1 MPQYLLNSSARALI
15 AFNEQGCLGALQ
27 TLYLRS
33 MSKGANSAFAHYSRS
48 MSKVRFIG
56 FLAFLRSMSK
66 AVFLAPFKQ
75 MRSLSKV
82 EMVAVIVD

>member
-1 MPQYLLNSSARALI
+1 MPQYLLNSSNRALI
-15 AFNEQGCLGALQ
+15 AFNEQGCLGVLQ

-33 MSKGANSAFAHYSRS
+33 MSKGTNLAFAGYSRS

-66 AVFLAPFKQ
+66 VLFLAPSKQ

-82 EMVAVIVD
+82 EMRAVIVD